1 MMKNKDYLEN
11 IDGAER
17 RQLGPEVRYEQREE
31 KDTAGGYAAL
41 YNVRTDLGWFEEEI
55 APGAFDGVLE
65 DDVRALFNHDPNHIL
80 ARSKK
85 GSGTLRLSVDDKG
98 LIYDFD
104 IPDTTAGRDLRVNME
119 LGNVTQSSFGFSI
132 EEEEWVYRD
141 GNEKDLRIIKKLG
154 RLFDVSPVTFPAY
167 TDTTVAKRSYES
179 TKKEEDITRK
189 QDKKTMGVFE
199 ARHKLNI
206 NKSL

>member
-1 MMKNKDYLEN
+1 MKNKDYLQN

-17 RQLGPEVRYEQREE
+17 RHFGPEVRYELRDE
-31 KDTAGGYAAL
+31 KDVAGGYAAL
-41 YNVRTDLGWFEEEI
+41 YNVRADLGWFEEEI
-55 APGAFDGVLE
+55 APGAFDDVIN

-80 ARSKK
+80 ARSKA
-85 GSGTLRLSVDDKG
+85 GSGTLRLSVDEKG
-98 LIYDFD
+98 LVYDFD

-132 EEEEWVYRD
+132 EEEEWVRRD
-141 GNEKDLRIIKKLG
+141 GKEKDLRIIKKFG

-167 TDTTVAKRSYES
+167 TDTTVAKRSFEAVQ
-179 TKKEEDITRK
+179 KEEQETRE
-189 QDKKTMGVFE
+189 QDKKTMSVFE
-199 ARHKLNI
+199 ARHKLNV